1 MPPKAKA
8 RGHQSHQP
16 QPQPSDYETDAA
28 NVDLPVP
35 PPRSNSELNL
45 SAIRRHYPDVT
56 SIQHVA
62 SYAVLYTFSLSSQ
75 AWEKIGIEGSLFVCT
90 LTPSLI
96 GADRFGVVILNRRGL
111 ENWRLE
117 LASEEELEITEE
129 YIIVQGDDDATAA
142 AETDGHS
149 GGEGE
154 AEAEGGSSVYGIWIF
169 AEPEPSS
176 TARARVETAAILQSL
191 AKQARESRESK
202 QRDIVVGNGAG
213 TQEAIQ
219 VDGQVEESVP
229 MGRQLSLRELFGQQR
244 EQDAAWSVHNH
255 GGQNQ
260 GPSQAQHPA
269 AGGGGDMLAQLFLK
283 AKQDYNGVG

>member
-8 RGHQSHQP
+8 RGHQNQQP

-28 NVDLPVP
+28 NVDLPLP

-45 SAIRRHYPDVT
+45 SVIRRHYPDVT

-62 SYAVLYTFSLSSQ
+62 SYAVLYTFSLDSQ
-75 AWEKIGIEGSLFVCT
+75 AWEKIGIEGTLFVCA
-90 LTPSLI
+90 LTPSSI
-96 GADRFGVVILNRRGL
+96 GADRYAVIMLNRRGL

-129 YIIVQGDDDATAA
+129 YIIVQGEGPGVADT
-142 AETDGHS
+142 E
-149 GGEGE
+149 GEGE
-154 AEAEGGSSVYGIWIF
+154 AEAEGGNMVYGIWIF

-176 TARARVETAAILQSL
+176 TSRARVETAAKLQAL
-191 AKQARESRESK
+191 AKRARESREAV
-202 QRDIVVGNGAG
+202 QRDLVVGNGGGA
-213 TQEAIQ
+213 QLDIE
-219 VDGQVEESVP
+219 VDGQVEDSVP

-255 GGQNQ
+255 GVQSHGPGHGQGQ
-260 GPSQAQHPA
+260 QAA
-269 AGGGGDMLAQLFLK
+269 AAAGGGDMLSQLFMK
-283 AKQDYNGVG
+283 AKQNYNGVG